1 MWNNLFD
8 LFFFSVGEYQ
18 WEIIA
23 FLHYRKI
30 INLNTRSDLLV
41 NKPAENSV
49 IISLLCSWIYSRQ
62 DFTNVSLWSKDNYF
76 TLNDD
81 KFI

>member
-1 MWNNLFD
+1 MWNNLFG

-18 WEIIA
+18 WEIIS

-30 INLNTRSDLLV
+30 INLYTRSDLLV

>member
-23 FLHYRKI
+23 FLHYIKI